1 MRNIESALSVSD
13 DLKFKAACELYKELS
28 DDMTDFSGR
37 HIKFGFDLIRFE
49 KDRLYSAI
57 KPVNANF
64 FSLVYSN
71 IYEFCEAEFGMKK
84 RAAANHIAVARR
96 FADKDGKVLEK
107 YKDYRFSQLVVML
120 DTKEFLV
127 PVQDYFKPDLKVED
141 MKKLVK
147 AVKKGTFDLGKD
159 VVWNVN
165 RINETLEA
173 EKAGKAEQVRANI
186 ESVEEK
192 YESEDKITA
201 DGEFI
206 AGQKEEVHINALPE
220 VSEVKKR
227 IKRVFREKGYTFQV
241 NGKTVTAETVIGNI
255 IKELYKE

>member
-13 DLKFKAACELYKELS
+13 DAKFKAACMLYKELS
-28 DDMTDFSGR
+28 DDISDFSER
-37 HIKFGFDLIRFE
+37 HIKFGYDLIRFE
-49 KDRLYSAI
+49 KDRLYSVI
-57 KPVNANF
+57 KPANENF

-84 RAAANHIAVARR
+84 RAAANHISVAKR
-96 FADKDGKVLEK
+96 FADKNGKVLEK
-107 YKDYRFSQLVVML
+107 YKDYRFSQLVVMYETR
-120 DTKEFLV
+120 DFSI
-127 PVQDYFKPDLKVED
+127 PVQEYFKPALKVED

-165 RINETLEA
+165 RINELLEA
-173 EKAGKAEQVRANI
+173 EKAGKAEQARANI
-186 ESVEEK
+186 EAVEEK

-201 DGEFI
+201 DGEFLP
-206 AGQKEEVHINALPE
+206 GQKEVQINALPE

-227 IKRVFREKGYTFQV
+227 IKRVFREAGYTFFA
-241 NGKTVTAETVIGNI
+241 NGKTITAETVVGNI